1 MPETVFITGGA
12 GFIGSHLAAKLLEHG
27 DRVVIYDSFTAFIPP
42 WDNSRYHQFLTYR
55 LDRLKTLAAAHPQGL
70 GSLTIVEGDIRN
82 VSLMHR
88 VLAQTKPD
96 VVVHLAAIPIADAS
110 KKFIEDM
117 MAINLG
123 GTTNVLNAVKDLGI
137 RRLVYTSSSM
147 IYGNF
152 CRFPADEDH
161 PANPLETYGATKYCG
176 EVMTKTFGSMFGLEY
191 VIVRPCSVY
200 GPTDCNRRI
209 VQRFIEFAMNGQ
221 EVSLYDGGQSC
232 LDFTYVEDVAQGFF
246 LAATHPAAAG
256 QIFNLTRGEGR
267 TLLDLAEIVRKH
279 YPQLKIRQAGPDP
292 VTRPKRGA
300 MAIGKAARAVGFT
313 PKYSLEDGVAK
324 YVEFYRKLHAPAT
337 ASAVPQVVVLPSQV
351 NKARTQS

>member
-1 MPETVFITGGA
+1 MAETIFITGGA
-12 GFIGSHLAAKLLEHG
+12 GFIGSHLTAKFLEHG

-42 WDNSRYHQFLTYR
+42 WDNSRYHQFLTHR
-55 LDRLKTLAAAHPQGL
+55 LDRLKALAAAHPAGL
-70 GSLTIVEGDIRN
+70 GSLTIIEGDIRN
-82 VSLMHR
+82 VSLLHR

-96 VVVHLAAIPIADAS
+96 VVIHLAGVPIADAS

-117 MAINLG
+117 MAINLQ

-152 CRFPADEDH
+152 CRWPADEDH

-176 EVMTKTFGSMFGLEY
+176 EVMTKTFGAMFGLEY

-209 VQRFIEFAMNGQ
+209 VQRFIEFAIAGQ

-246 LAATHPAAAG
+246 LAAMHPAAG
-256 QIFNLTRGEGR
+256 GHTFNITRGEGR
-267 TLLDLAEIVRKH
+267 TLLELAEIVRAH
-279 YPQLKIRQAGPDP
+279 FPQLRIRQAGADP

-300 MAIGKAARAVGFT
+300 MAIDKAARVMGFS
-313 PKYSLEDGVAK
+313 PKYSLEDGVAA
-324 YVEFYRKLHAPAT
+324 YVEFYRDLVPSARPKIVVTAPMRPQMVKLK
-337 ASAVPQVVVLPSQV
+337 S
-351 NKARTQS
+351 